1 MSVLPAPSGA
11 GNFVL
16 TKVAIV
22 VGSAPCLHEDLQRAL
37 ELYPFAF
44 ICTVN
49 GACVEVEE
57 ADAIISGH
65 TNKAEIFTEA
75 RRKAF
80 PNGKPFDVFANGA
93 REGNQFKFDY
103 PSVTRWFGRDC
114 STGATSAAKA
124 ARMMFEIGFEQVILC
139 GCPLDS
145 SGYFSGE
152 SEKGRSISHDCRRLG
167 DPEQTQSRAVEGYR
181 RKFKK
186 LADGEFKGRVFSM
199 SGLTREWL
207 GEPE

>member
-1 MSVLPAPSGA
+1 M
-11 GNFVL
+11 
-16 TKVAIV
+16 KVAVV
-22 VGSAPCLHEDLQRAL
+22 VGSAPCLHEDLKRAL

-44 ICTVN
+44 ICAVN
-49 GACVEVEE
+49 GACVEIEE
-57 ADAIISGH
+57 LDAIVSGH
-65 TNKAEIFTEA
+65 TDKAEIFTEA

-80 PNGKPFDVFANGA
+80 PEGKPFDVFANWA
-93 REGNQFKFDY
+93 RPGREPKQEY
-103 PSVTRWFGRDC
+103 PSVTRWFGAGC

-124 ARMMFEIGFEQVILC
+124 VRMMVEMGYEKVILC

-145 SGYFSGE
+145 SGYFPGE
-152 SEKGRSISHDCRRLG
+152 SEKGRSISHNCRRLG
-167 DPEQTQSRAVEGYR
+167 EPKEAQSRAVEGYR

-186 LADGEFKGRVFSM
+186 LAEGEFKGRVFSM

>member
-1 MSVLPAPSGA
+1 MKG
-11 GNFVL
+11 
-16 TKVAIV
+16 TAIV
-22 VGSAPCLHEDLQRAL
+22 VGSAPCLRDDLKRAL

-57 ADAIISGH
+57 IDAIVAGH

-80 PNGKPFDVFANGA
+80 PNGKPFDVFANWAGSGSPPKQEY
-93 REGNQFKFDY
+93 R
-103 PSVTRWFGRDC
+103 SVTRWFGKNC

-124 ARMMFEIGFEQVILC
+124 ARMMFEMGWERVVLC

-145 SGYFSGE
+145 SGYFPGE

-167 DPEQTQSRAVEGYR
+167 DPKEAQSRPIEGYR

-186 LADGEFKGRVFSM
+186 LAEGEFKGRVFSM
-199 SGLTREWL
+199 SGLTRKWL

>member
-1 MSVLPAPSGA
+1 M
-11 GNFVL
+11 
-16 TKVAIV
+16 
-22 VGSAPCLHEDLQRAL
+22 HEDLKRAL
-37 ELYPFAF
+37 EIYPFAF

-57 ADAIISGH
+57 IDAIVAGH

-80 PNGKPFDVFANGA
+80 PKGKPFDVFANWAGS
-93 REGNQFKFDY
+93 GNPPKQEY
-103 PSVTRWFGRDC
+103 RSVTRWFGRDC

-124 ARMMFEIGFEQVILC
+124 ARMMFEMGFERVILC

-145 SGYFSGE
+145 SGYFPGE
-152 SEKGRSISHDCRRLG
+152 SEKGRSIGHDCRRLG
-167 DPEQTQSRAVEGYR
+167 DPKESQSRAIEGYR

-186 LADGEFKGRVFSM
+186 LAETEFKGRVFSM
-199 SGLTREWL
+199 SGLTKKWL
-207 GEPE
+207 GEPSSV